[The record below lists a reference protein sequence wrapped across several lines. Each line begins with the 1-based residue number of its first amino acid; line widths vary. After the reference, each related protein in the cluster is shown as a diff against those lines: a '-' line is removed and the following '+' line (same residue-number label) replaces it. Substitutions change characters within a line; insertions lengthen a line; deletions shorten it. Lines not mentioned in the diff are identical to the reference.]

1 MIINII
7 YHFCAKFL
15 FLFFYPS
22 SFVMLVFVSIFA
34 LYFKR
39 LITMDFKE
47 FVAYVCVERGI
58 TQEALSLELG
68 LHRRQLSV
76 YASRNSIGK
85 KIAGKFA
92 DYLGCSIFD
101 IPGTR
106 FYRGNKTA
114 ENASESLKSVE
125 NSFTHK
131 SFLTIKCPCCGKNIV
146 ISALCVS
153 EIEDS
158 EE

>member
-1 MIINII
+1 
-7 YHFCAKFL
+7 
-15 FLFFYPS
+15 
-22 SFVMLVFVSIFA
+22 
-34 LYFKR
+34 
-39 LITMDFKE
+39 MDFKE

-76 YASRNSIGK
+76 CASRNSIGK

-106 FYRGNKTA
+106 FYRGNKPA
-114 ENASESLKSVE
+114 ENTSELLNNVG

-131 SFLTIKCPCCGKNIV
+131 SFLTIKCPCCGENV
-146 ISALCVS
+146 IISTLCVKKLDDL
-153 EIEDS
+153 ED
-158 EE
+158 